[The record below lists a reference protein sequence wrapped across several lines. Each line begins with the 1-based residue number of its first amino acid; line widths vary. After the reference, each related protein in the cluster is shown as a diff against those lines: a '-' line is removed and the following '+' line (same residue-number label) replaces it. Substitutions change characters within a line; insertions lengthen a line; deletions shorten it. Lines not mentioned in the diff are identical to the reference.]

1 LGADDLCLIDSETFN
16 KGKSFTKIMS
26 NVFDNGLEEVLW
38 TLETATGFRNAQAG
52 SSKHFDRKRLS

>member
-16 KGKSFTKIMS
+16 NGKSFTKIMS

-38 TLETATGFRNAQAG
+38 TLETATGFRNAQVWVFE
-52 SSKHFDRKRLS
+52 KL